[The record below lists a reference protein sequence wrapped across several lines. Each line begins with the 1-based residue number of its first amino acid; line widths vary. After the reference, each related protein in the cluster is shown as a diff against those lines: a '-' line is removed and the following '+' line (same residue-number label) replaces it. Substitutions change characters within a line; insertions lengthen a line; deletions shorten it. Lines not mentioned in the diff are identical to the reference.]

1 MSASYGIARR
11 WTRGLRSGQIH
22 QQFMGCLQKFTTTS
36 SALNELIVDIPSK
49 QPELDPNTVTTSRD
63 EKRLMK
69 SGVYP
74 IGSRRRRAAIKTSDN
89 IPFEHM
95 PYHCF
100 QEARKVLSEERDEI
114 LEKIRCEKLRISK
127 WLKQD
132 VSNLKGGLQ
141 RHETR
146 LRAMKNY
153 MNKLKIQADINDPLI
168 KKRFEDGLGDMNK
181 PIYRYLAEKKWKE
194 YAYPLIMQRIDQFS
208 IVPDLQPFFDP
219 SASVQVA
226 FRQRKIKPGDYVDSR
241 MSQVPGTLKIQVFDP
256 GERLITVVMVD
267 SDVPD
272 VEKNSFMSRC
282 HFLAVNIP
290 LSPTQTSVPLSRV
303 SSAQLVAPW
312 LPPFAQRGTPY
323 HRYSIF
329 VLQQNPNITLDV
341 SELQKQIKRD
351 HFSMQAFVSCHKLR
365 PIGLGLFRSI
375 WDEGTINV
383 MQEASIEGAE
393 IIYKRKKVIA
403 LKPKERPRGWD
414 AKHAHPKY
422 DAMMGKN
429 RRPFS
434 KVLRK
439 R

>member
-1 MSASYGIARR
+1 
-11 WTRGLRSGQIH
+11 
-22 QQFMGCLQKFTTTS
+22 
-36 SALNELIVDIPSK
+36 
-49 QPELDPNTVTTSRD
+49 
-63 EKRLMK
+63 MK

-100 QEARKVLSEERDEI
+100 QEARKVLLEDRQEI
-114 LEKIRCEKLRISK
+114 LEKIHGEQLRISK
-127 WLKQD
+127 WLEQD
-132 VSNLKGGLQ
+132 ASKLEGDLQ
-141 RHETR
+141 RRDTR
-146 LRAMKNY
+146 LRSMKNY
-153 MNKLKIQADINDPLI
+153 INDLKIRADINDPLV
-168 KKRFEDGLGDMNK
+168 KKRFEDGLGDMSK
-181 PIYRYLAEKKWKE
+181 PIYRHLAQEKWKE

-226 FRQRKIKPGDYVDSR
+226 FQQRNIKPGDYVDSR
-241 MSQVPGTLKIQVFDP
+241 LSQIPATLKIQVFDP

-290 LSPTQTSVPLSRV
+290 LSPTKTSVPLYRV
-303 SSAQLVAPW
+303 NSAQLVAPW
-312 LPPFAQRGTPY
+312 LPPFAQKGTPY

-329 VLQQNPNITLDV
+329 VLQQNSNVILDA
-341 SELQKQIKRD
+341 SQLQKDIKREN
-351 HFSMQAFVSCHKLR
+351 FSMQSFVSCHKLR

-375 WDEGTINV
+375 WDEGTTNV
-383 MQEASIEGAE
+383 MQQASIEGAE
-393 IIYKRKKVIA
+393 IIYKRKKVVA